1 MNVNYMKLFQDKYND
16 KYKKNVI
23 YLGSINAYKHGSD
36 YLISIN
42 LTVSE
47 ENKII
52 YIYRKD
58 FIKTNTENKTISM
71 DNWHFIDIMSHIDE
85 LIYNTV
91 NNP

>member
-16 KYKKNVI
+16 KYKQNVI
-23 YLGSINAYKHGSD
+23 YLGSINAYKHGSG

-52 YIYRKD
+52 YIYNKE
-58 FIKTNTENKTISM
+58 FIKTNTGSKTISM

-91 NNP
+91 NNS